1 MGFED
6 LRDLRESLLRV
17 GSSHGNLYPWHQTQE
32 PFHLLIA
39 EFFLRRTT
47 RTVVARVFP
56 RMLQKYPTV
65 ESLAGADPE
74 DVWNIA
80 REAGLKQRTMRL
92 PQVAKAVLEQGGIRP
107 DRDAILSLPSVGPY
121 IADAILLYAFNS
133 PAFALDSSVQRVL
146 CRAVTGADPKKNS
159 DPYKDKVLLGTVTV
173 LTVGLESADLRN
185 LHQGLLYIAWG
196 FCRPRPLCPK
206 CPLQRTCKY
215 GLEALSRTMTPGQ
228 QN

>member
-1 MGFED
+1 MGLED

-17 GSSHGNLYPWHQTQE
+17 GSSHGNLHPWHQTQE

-65 ESLAGADPE
+65 ESLAVADPE

-107 DRDAILSLPSVGPY
+107 DRAAIMSFPSVGPY

-146 CRAVTGADPKKNS
+146 SRAVKGAEPKKNS
-159 DPYKDKVLLGTVTV
+159 DPYKDKALSETVTT
-173 LTVGLESADLRN
+173 LTTGLESADLRT
-185 LHQGLLYIAWG
+185 LHQGVLYIAWG

-206 CPLQRTCKY
+206 CPLQKICNY
-215 GLEALSRTMTPGQ
+215 GADFAL
-228 QN
+228 